1 MSIRHWITIRKGNET
16 LKDIQILGNN
26 DYFDEE
32 FYENMGLQVTED
44 GEVKETEIKL
54 SDLMVEWHEW
64 LNRHP
69 EKKGVGRD
77 ISKGRYYTKEVYLE
91 YLIGNYCQLQPYR
104 FMDLLSR
111 HNYLDDA
118 KGEVKERYQITIE
131 VY

>member
-1 MSIRHWITIRKGNET
+1 MSIRHWITVKKGDEVM
-16 LKDIQILGNN
+16 KDIQIIGNN

-44 GEVKETEIKL
+44 GEVEETEIKL
-54 SDLMVEWHEW
+54 SDLLVEWHEW

-69 EKKGVGRD
+69 EKKGIGRD
-77 ISKGRYYTKEVYLE
+77 ISKGLYYAKLVYLE
-91 YLIGNYCQLQPYR
+91 YVIGNYYQLEPYK

-118 KGEVKERYQITIE
+118 KGEIKEGYKLTIE

>member
-1 MSIRHWITIRKGNET
+1 MSTRHWITVKKGNET
-16 LKDIQILGNN
+16 MKDIQIIGNN
-26 DYFDEE
+26 DYFDDE
-32 FYENMGLQVTED
+32 FYENMGLQFTED
-44 GEVKETEIKL
+44 GEIEETEIKL
-54 SDLMVEWHEW
+54 SDLLVEWHEW

-77 ISKGRYYTKEVYLE
+77 ISKGLYYAKQVYLE
-91 YLIGNYCQLQPYR
+91 YVIGNYYQLEPYK

-118 KGEVKERYQITIE
+118 KGEIKEGYKLTIE